1 MPARTVLAIALA
13 GLMLASCAPDLRGTA
28 GYERLKTAVE
38 HDLTVFEGDEIP
50 DSMLELL
57 ARHRVVLVGEY
68 HDISGHNELVG
79 ELATSLQPQGFN
91 TVLLEFPQSYSWLL
105 DGYSRGILDTPGEG
119 AMRTYGP
126 LLDRIR
132 EANAALPAQEQISVW
147 AIDVNPG
154 VEDFLPPFRGIMH
167 QLGQPDPLS
176 GFVNAL
182 DAGADYAEA
191 LWSLR
196 VELEADADLY
206 REGWGDRAYELIA
219 EMLYA
224 EHRSIEVR
232 AERNATE
239 RDRLREEVMKSLTER
254 QLASARGGVLINVGY
269 FHAQKRRQ
277 FGTVD
282 EWLGQYLI
290 EESPHARE
298 QTFALVVAP
307 ASGEKRIRGRVES
320 FDVTH
325 DSPENE
331 LFRIMSELAGGK
343 TAFLPLDAEL
353 FATEKVVVNYLPELA
368 TTPPKE
374 VFDGFVLLPE
384 VQYTGR

>member
-1 MPARTVLAIALA
+1 MLSRIVLAIVLA

-28 GYERLKTAVE
+28 SYERLKTAVE
-38 HDLTVFEGDEIP
+38 HDQTVFEADEIP

-79 ELATSLQPQGFN
+79 ELTTSLQPQGFN

-126 LLDRIR
+126 LLDRVR

-147 AIDVNPG
+147 AIDVNPRA
-154 VEDFLPPFRGIMH
+154 EDFLPPFRGFMH
-167 QLGQPDPLS
+167 QLGQPEP
-176 GFVNAL
+176 FVDFLNEV
-182 DAGADYAEA
+182 DAGVDYEEA
-191 LWSLR
+191 LTSLR
-196 VELEADADLY
+196 AELTGEADLY
-206 REGWGDRAYELIA
+206 REAWGHGAYDLLA

-232 AERNATE
+232 AERNAAE
-239 RDRLREEVMKSLTER
+239 RDRLREEAMKSLAER
-254 QLASARGGVLINVGY
+254 QLASAPGGVLINVGY
-269 FHAQKRRQ
+269 YHAQKRHE

-290 EESPHARE
+290 QESPQARE
-298 QTFALVVAP
+298 RTFALVVAP
-307 ASGEKRIRGRVES
+307 ASGEKEIRGRVEH
-320 FDVTH
+320 FDVAR
-325 DSPENE
+325 DSPDNE

-343 TAFLPLDAEL
+343 TAFLPLDDKL

-384 VQYTGR
+384 VHYTGK